1 MKPLIFI
8 TSFIV
13 LVTFGFFILVFNYQL
28 KPPLVISG
36 EVSFVIE
43 KGSGFQQIAENLQS
57 GNLIRSAASFKLYLL
72 LKGWADKL
80 KPGSYKISSGLDA
93 RSIARIFYDGP
104 VKEVSI
110 TIPEGWTLS
119 TIEDK
124 LRDANV
130 LSTSDNLSSLKIK
143 DFQDKNSENY
153 FEMFNGAPKEASLE
167 GFLFP
172 DTYRFNQ
179 NSNALEVIKKFLN
192 NFQNKFSAELKTQI
206 AKANLSYYETVTMA
220 SLIEAEIPH
229 EADRSIAAGIL
240 WKRLDSFMPLQID
253 ATIIYI
259 KCEIKHLADCRKI
272 SKADLKINSP
282 YNTYLKLGLPPG
294 PINNPGLSALRAAL
308 FPEQSGFWYYLSDGG
323 SGKTIFSKTLEE
335 HKAAQLQYLK

>member
-13 LVTFGFFILVFNYQL
+13 LATFGFFILVFNFQL
-28 KPPLVISG
+28 RPPAATSG
-36 EVSFVIE
+36 EASFVIE
-43 KGSGFQQIAENLQS
+43 KGTGFQQIAENLQAA
-57 GNLIRSAASFKLYLL
+57 NLIRSAASFKLYLL

-80 KPGSYKISSGLDA
+80 KPGSYIIPSGLNA
-93 RSIARIFYDGP
+93 RAIAKIFYDGP
-104 VKEVSI
+104 FKEVSI

-119 TIEDK
+119 MIENK
-124 LRDANV
+124 LKEANV
-130 LSTSDNLSSLKIK
+130 LSADENLSSLKIK

-153 FEMFNGAPKEASLE
+153 FEIFNGAPKEATLE

-192 NFQNKFSAELKTQI
+192 NFQNKFSAELKTQM
-206 AKANLSYYETVTMA
+206 AKVHFSYFETVTMA

-229 EADRSIAAGIL
+229 EADRPIAAGIL
-240 WKRLDSFMPLQID
+240 WKRLDNFMPLQVD

-259 KCEIKHLADCRKI
+259 KCEIKHWADCRKI
-272 SKADLKINSP
+272 NKTDFKINSP
-282 YNTYLKLGLPPG
+282 YNTYLKAGLPPG
-294 PINNPGLSALRAAL
+294 PINNPGFSALRAAI
-308 FPEQSGFWYYLSDGG
+308 FPEKSGFWYYLSDGG
-323 SGKTIFSKTLEE
+323 SGQTIFSRTLEE
-335 HKAAQLQYLK
+335 HNFNKSKYLR